1 MRAPNKDEVY
11 QRLQPVLQ
19 TLEEERK
26 RLVAEFWRTTAI
38 VLLIVGGVGI
48 VLFSW
53 LGAMAVG
60 IAIFAALIGVL
71 FAVSLVQNQWRQN
84 FKQHALTPL
93 IQMVNPNLRYFPNQY
108 IPQTEYHLSMLFHNS
123 PDPDRY
129 QGEDYIEGVIGK
141 TDIRLSELHTEY
153 RQVTYDSKG
162 NRREHWVTIFRGLFV
177 SADFHKE
184 FQGITLV
191 LPDIEQRV
199 LGGLGQWLQNLSA
212 KIGNQPGELVKLEDP
227 EFERLF
233 KVFSTDQIEARYILT
248 PSLMARILDF
258 QKRHSH
264 PIRLSFI
271 ASRVFIAI
279 PTYHNYLE
287 PPFVLAS
294 AKRIADPEILEHY
307 LHELDFILGI
317 VDELNLNTRIWT
329 KR

>member
-1 MRAPNKDEVY
+1 MSLQTDEVY
-11 QRLQPVLQ
+11 QRLQPVLEALEAERA
-19 TLEEERK
+19 TL
-26 RLVAEFWRTTAI
+26 ASEFWRVTTIALIIAGGLAI
-38 VLLIVGGVGI
+38 VLYNLLGGFGI
-48 VLFSW
+48 
-53 LGAMAVG
+53 G
-60 IAIFAALIGVL
+60 IAVLVVLGVVL
-71 FAVSLVQNQWRQN
+71 FALSSAQNRWRQN

-93 IQMVNPNLRYFPNQY
+93 IQMVNPNLRYSPNQY
-108 IPQTEYHLSMLFHNS
+108 IPPTEYHLSMLFHNS

-129 QGEDYIEGVIGK
+129 WGEDYIEGVIGK
-141 TDIRLSELHTEY
+141 TDIRISELHTEY
-153 RQVTYDSKG
+153 REVTYDSKG
-162 NRREHWVTIFRGLFV
+162 NRRENWVTIFRGLFV

-191 LPDIEQRV
+191 LPDMEQRV

-248 PSLMARILDF
+248 PSLMTRILDF

-287 PPFVLAS
+287 PPFVLS
-294 AKRIADPEILEHY
+294 STKRLADPETLGHY
-307 LHELDFILGI
+307 LQELEFIFGI